1 MTKLNYDDVQL
12 WIKEAGYECGKNT
25 AMVDV
30 FYRFANIVLEKAKCE
45 PKKVEKPEVKIEK
58 ASASLPL
65 PSSPSPLQDSSP
77 ANQNTKRINITY
89 RGYCNATRNGNPQA

>member
-1 MTKLNYDDVQL
+1 MTINEMKDSMMTKLNYDDVQL

-30 FYRFANIVLEKAKCE
+30 FYRFANIVMEKSKCE
-45 PKKVEKPEVKIEK
+45 PKKAEKPEVKIEK

-65 PSSPSPLQDSSP
+65 PSSPSPLPPSSP
-77 ANQNTKRINITY
+77 SNLSTKRINIE
-89 RGYCNATRNGNPQA
+89 

>member
-1 MTKLNYDDVQL
+1 MTINEMKDFMMTKLNYDDVQL

-65 PSSPSPLQDSSP
+65 PSSPSPLPPSTPSS
-77 ANQNTKRINITY
+77 QNTKRINIE
-89 RGYCNATRNGNPQA
+89 